1 MFKSKI
7 IGHWLEKKRLDV
19 TKFIDVYVQLLHELF
34 LQFIDVYV
42 QLLHEL
48 FLQFFMKIIW
58 NNNSKY
64 N

>member
-48 FLQFFMKIIW
+48 FLQFFMKII
-58 NNNSKY
+58 
-64 N
+64 